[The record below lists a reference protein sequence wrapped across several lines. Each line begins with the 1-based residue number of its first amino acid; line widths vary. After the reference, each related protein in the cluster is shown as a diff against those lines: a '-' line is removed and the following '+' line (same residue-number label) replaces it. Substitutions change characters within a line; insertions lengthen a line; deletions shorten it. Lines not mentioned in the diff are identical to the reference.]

1 MDDLPFAFTA
11 DQLAAWFYITPR
23 RVRQLAEDG
32 DLPRL
37 GRGTFDGAWLCYL
50 LMGRKITG
58 EGRAK
63 LAASVCVAIG
73 WTSASCGAK
82 GEREAFIGMF
92 ERNGLDRDDA
102 LMALGAAQARQ
113 VA

>member
-11 DQLAAWFYITPR
+11 DQLAACFSITPR

-50 LMGRKITG
+50 LTGRKIM
-58 EGRAK
+58 EAANKK
-63 LAASVCVAIG
+63 LPAAVYVAIG
-73 WTSASCGAK
+73 WSSVICGAK
-82 GEREAFIGMF
+82 GERQAFIEMF

-102 LMALGAAQARQ
+102 LIALGAAQARHT
-113 VA
+113 A